1 MQQSSTESQLSDYI
15 DNVGGEHSAEA
26 EFIGAAIKE
35 IVASGNHVTNKAVI
49 LKLIE
54 KLETTSDPVTQDIYR
69 EALELVVSRTPD
81 DPMF

>member
-1 MQQSSTESQLSDYI
+1 
-15 DNVGGEHSAEA
+15 
-26 EFIGAAIKE
+26 
-35 IVASGNHVTNKAVI
+35 VTNKAVI

>member
-15 DNVGGEHSAEA
+15 ENVGEGHSAEA
-26 EFIGAAIKE
+26 EFIGAVIKE
-35 IVASGNHVTNKAVI
+35 IVASGNYVTNKAII

-54 KLETTSDPVTQDIYR
+54 KLETTADPMTQDIYR

-81 DPMF
+81 DPE